1 MNKELIS
8 ILRRLAISIA
18 IAVCAMTFSFFTTWL
33 GGFAISGVI
42 NPSNHSHNDYA
53 CSCDEPPVLT
63 ETQAI
68 ICGLCV
74 FIASVFAIWFITR
87 ELKFSKWERITAL
100 AIYAAI
106 SYSPITTA
114 IEILSEHVTC

>member
-1 MNKELIS
+1 MLNGVH
-8 ILRRLAISIA
+8 ILKRLAISIVLA
-18 IAVCAMTFSFFTTWL
+18 FCAMIFSFFTTWL

-53 CSCDEPPVLT
+53 CACDEAPVLT
-63 ETQAI
+63 GTQAI

-74 FIASVFAIWFITR
+74 FIAAVLAIWFITR
-87 ELKFSKWERITAL
+87 ELKFSKWERIIAL

-114 IEILSEHVTC
+114 IEILSVHVTG